1 MNTGSDTAKHA
12 EEITQLDVAIPF
24 IVAIGLLFAG
34 AFLGE
39 LVRRRVEDLYT
50 RMLADAKAPQ
60 ENLPYAF
67 QPRSVAWMALWVIDA
82 AQSLGIVAAPLIGA
96 LLLYQELGTSA
107 TIAYFAV
114 FIAAGVSVYFFL
126 TADHPD
132 TYLDRFVWIFSPLAL
147 IGIALNF
154 VAGLVAVLTTD

>member
-1 MNTGSDTAKHA
+1 VA
-12 EEITQLDVAIPF
+12 EQAQEVTQFEVAIPF

-39 LVRRRVEDLYT
+39 LIRRRVEELYS
-50 RMLADAKAPQ
+50 RMLSEAKTPQ
-60 ENLPYAF
+60 KNVPYAL
-67 QPRSVAWMALWVIDA
+67 QPPSIAWMALWVIDA
-82 AQSLGIVAAPLIGA
+82 AQSLAIVVVPAIGA
-96 LLLYQELGTSA
+96 LLLYEDLGTSA
-107 TIAYFAV
+107 TIAYLAV

-132 TYLDRFVWIFSPLAL
+132 SYLKRFVWIFSPLAL
-147 IGIALNF
+147 IGMALNF